1 MFNQKAPKDPSV
13 LSDKA
18 KAVIGYPGGH
28 VEGFPDTFK
37 AQFEKFYQAVLE
49 GDTAQRDFAN
59 FEDGL
64 REMVLCEKVY
74 ESAQKR
80 AWVKI

>member
-1 MFNQKAPKDPSV
+1 M
-13 LSDKA
+13 
-18 KAVIGYPGGH
+18 
-28 VEGFPDTFK
+28 EGFPDTFK
-37 AQFEKFYQAVLE
+37 AQFDKFYHAVE
-49 GDTAQRDFAN
+49 IRIHPKKIFAG

-64 REMVLCEKVY
+64 REMILNEKVY

>member
-1 MFNQKAPKDPSV
+1 M
-13 LSDKA
+13 
-18 KAVIGYPGGH
+18 
-28 VEGFPDTFK
+28 EGFPDTFK
-37 AQFEKFYQAVLE
+37 AQFDKFYHAVRNK
-49 GDTAQRDFAN
+49 DTSKKDFAG

-64 REMVLCEKVY
+64 REMILNEKVY